1 MNTPIPL
8 HASAGALGSF
18 GQYLSRGLGA
28 LLVVLGATGWAHAT
42 SLEVTVRDDAG
53 RPLKDAVV
61 MLESPAA
68 SRAVRPLDSAAISQR
83 GKAFVPTVLVVPRG
97 TPVSFPNE
105 DTVRHH
111 VYSFSEPKRF
121 ELKLYIGT
129 PPTPVVF
136 DRAGVVVLGCN
147 IHDDMLAWVVVTDTP
162 HYGRTDAEGK
172 VTMSQL
178 PAGDF
183 QLRVWHQRVKEGQPV
198 HAQAQK
204 VGNEP
209 GRAAV
214 TLQGLEAP

>member
-1 MNTPIPL
+1 MNTLVPFR
-8 HASAGALGSF
+8 ASALVRRSF
-18 GQYLSRGLGA
+18 GQYLLRVLGA
-28 LLVVLGATGWAHAT
+28 LLVVLGAASGAHAT

-53 RPLKDAVV
+53 RLLKDAVV

-83 GKAFVPTVLVVPRG
+83 GKAFVPSVLVVPRG

-162 HYGRTDAEGK
+162 YYGRTDAEGK
-172 VTMSQL
+172 VTLTQL

-183 QLRVWHQRVKEGQPV
+183 QLRVWHQRLKEGQQV
-198 HAQAQK
+198 YSQAQK
-204 VGNEP
+204 VGSEP